1 MTEPSLSVLT
11 LNVCSPSV
19 PRAERQLEWLGS
31 RPEQV
36 FVLTEVGTG
45 AGSELLAD
53 RFRASGWATR
63 SRPPSQGE
71 RGVLIASR
79 LAPSEVE
86 PISAYLPE
94 RIAQLSVA
102 GLELIGV
109 YAPSRDDSAARVAR
123 KRRFLAELLTV
134 LGAREPSAMVL
145 IGDLNVVERSG
156 RAVDRG
162 FKEWEYELYDEL
174 PGLGWLDAYRA
185 LHPDRV
191 EVSWADSE
199 GRGHRFDHCMM
210 TADLRSSLRRCEYLH
225 ETREHE
231 LSDHSAMVLELESA
245 AACVGLEVDRAL
257 APGPPSLF

>member
-11 LNVCSPSV
+11 LNVCSPSLS
-19 PRAERQLEWLGS
+19 RAERQLKWLGS
-31 RPEQV
+31 RSEQI

-45 AGSELLAD
+45 AGSELLVE
-53 RFRASGWATR
+53 RFRGSGWATR
-63 SRPPSQGE
+63 SRSPSAGE

-79 LAPSEVE
+79 LDPGETE

-94 RIAQLSVA
+94 RIAQVSVA

-123 KRRFLAELLTV
+123 KRRFLAELLTA

-162 FKEWEYELYDEL
+162 FQEWEYELYEEL
-174 PGLGWLDAYRA
+174 PERGWLDAYRV

-191 EVSWADSE
+191 EISWADSE
-199 GRGHRFDHCMM
+199 GRGHRFDHCLM
-210 TADLRSSLRRCEYLH
+210 TADLRSSLRRCEYLP
-225 ETREHE
+225 ETRERE
-231 LSDHSAMVLELESA
+231 LSDHSAMVLELQGA
-245 AACVGLEVDRAL
+245 AASVGLEVDRSL
-257 APGPPSLF
+257 TPGPPSLF